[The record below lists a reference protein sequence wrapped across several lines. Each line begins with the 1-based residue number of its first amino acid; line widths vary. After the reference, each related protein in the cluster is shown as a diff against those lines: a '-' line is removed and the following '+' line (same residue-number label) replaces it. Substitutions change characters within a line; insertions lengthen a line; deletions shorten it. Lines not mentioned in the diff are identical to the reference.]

1 MVRTYQPRTK
11 PNKKRVEKVEQKPD
25 EFIISQE
32 TKHTLNKELIEK
44 LTDIISPVY
53 ATKESLSFHAFD
65 DKTELYESRTI
76 DVHVSFFT
84 GESSLSIG
92 TSQLSKLKEIGYA
105 LVSFHADK
113 GYGQVITFHKMPKG
127 KKK

>member
-32 TKHTLNKELIEK
+32 TKHTLNKELIER
-44 LTDIISPVY
+44 LTDVISPVY
-53 ATKESLSFHAFD
+53 ATKESLSFYAFD
-65 DKTELYESRTI
+65 DKTELYKSKTI